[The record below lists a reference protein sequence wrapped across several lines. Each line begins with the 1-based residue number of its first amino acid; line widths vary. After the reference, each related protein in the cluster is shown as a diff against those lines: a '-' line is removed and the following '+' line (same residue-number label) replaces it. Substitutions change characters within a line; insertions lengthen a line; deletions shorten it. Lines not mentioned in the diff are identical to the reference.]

1 MRPNVT
7 ALFREVADRAP
18 AEREDYY
25 IREQVPEE
33 LRAEVESLLQYDAA
47 EDSLRG
53 YVSSAE
59 RLLIDSSSSAAGEP
73 LRSSRGA
80 PDTIGR
86 FIVTRL
92 LGRGGMGEVYLAR
105 DPLIDRAVAIKLIGG
120 EHEGDV
126 ERHRLVREARAAGR
140 LHHPNIVTVFEAG
153 EHHGRS
159 YIAMEYVAGET
170 VGSIIRRRAPLSL
183 RQRLEMIEGACA
195 GLAHAHREGVV
206 HLDIKP
212 DNLMLDA
219 AGIVK
224 VLDFGISRVLQSE
237 TLVTMHGAGTL
248 RYMSPEQIQG
258 KTLDQRSD
266 VFSLGCSLFELISYA
281 PAFSGSTK
289 EIVTQIAGGPVP
301 SLLDVSPG
309 VDPRLDDIIAR
320 AMAIDAAE
328 RYDDLDE
335 MRADVAAVRA
345 GIDPAADLSQA
356 ASPLGVASPGRASQ
370 SSASASRLRRTTRPP
385 RWRSRWAIVAGSV
398 AAAAALAGVVT
409 FFAWGASPSVDSGS
423 GSAAA
428 VATPGSEAAAP
439 VAPPPAVNAG
449 GEVAGQIAR
458 DDRAAVPARK
468 DPAPVRTDATIPP
481 AAAAPVTPVE
491 TRTLAQADIT
501 AAAPNRVAPPSPPVT
516 DPSQAPAAAL
526 PPPASAAPAPVV
538 PAPVV
543 IPGAAPPRSAP
554 SDSEAIADA
563 LRRYDAAYKALDVGA
578 LLKVF
583 PSLASD
589 QVEQLRRTFAGM
601 TAYEIDT
608 RVTRETVAND
618 TATVFARLTRRMTPR
633 VGKAVANEVDAE
645 FQLRR
650 SGADWQIVSVSAR

>member
-1 MRPNVT
+1 MNARAIRRSSAYMMGISSSRAACSPSCNRFSKRVTSAGMTRYNTASVGRMRPNVT
-7 ALFREVADRAP
+7 ALVREVADRAP

-25 IREQVPEE
+25 VREQVPEE

-53 YVSSAE
+53 YISSAE
-59 RLLIDSSSSAAGEP
+59 RRLIDASSSSAAGEP

-86 FIVTRL
+86 FTVTRL

-120 EHEGDV
+120 EREGDV
-126 ERHRLVREARAAGR
+126 ARPRLVREARAPGR

-183 RQRLEMIEGACA
+183 RQRLGMTEGACA

-266 VFSLGCSLFELISYA
+266 VFSLGCALFELISYA

-301 SLLDVSPG
+301 SLLDVSPDI
-309 VDPRLDDIIAR
+309 DPRLDDIIAR
-320 AMAIDAAE
+320 VMAIDPAE

-345 GIDPAADLSQA
+345 GIDPASDLSQ
-356 ASPLGVASPGRASQ
+356 
-370 SSASASRLRRTTRPP
+370 
-385 RWRSRWAIVAGSV
+385 
-398 AAAAALAGVVT
+398 
-409 FFAWGASPSVDSGS
+409 
-423 GSAAA
+423 
-428 VATPGSEAAAP
+428 
-439 VAPPPAVNAG
+439 
-449 GEVAGQIAR
+449 
-458 DDRAAVPARK
+458 
-468 DPAPVRTDATIPP
+468 
-481 AAAAPVTPVE
+481 
-491 TRTLAQADIT
+491 
-501 AAAPNRVAPPSPPVT
+501 
-516 DPSQAPAAAL
+516 
-526 PPPASAAPAPVV
+526 
-538 PAPVV
+538 
-543 IPGAAPPRSAP
+543 
-554 SDSEAIADA
+554 
-563 LRRYDAAYKALDVGA
+563 
-578 LLKVF
+578 
-583 PSLASD
+583 
-589 QVEQLRRTFAGM
+589 
-601 TAYEIDT
+601 
-608 RVTRETVAND
+608 
-618 TATVFARLTRRMTPR
+618 
-633 VGKAVANEVDAE
+633 
-645 FQLRR
+645 
-650 SGADWQIVSVSAR
+650 